1 MSRSTAQRCI
11 GQRHLQTVEAELLV
25 IALNIQLMVAPHG
38 QHQMSPLLLG
48 AQRHLRIL
56 LAVYCTSSVCMQS
69 MQSAPAKHQPL
80 LKERLSQQPCHLNRA
95 SSAGFYL
102 ALLLTCRGHVP
113 QLPVVQ
119 PSRRTTHGC
128 QLIVGQR
135 GQALQ

>member
-25 IALNIQLMVAPHG
+25 IALSIQLMVAPHG

-48 AQRHLRIL
+48 AQRHSRIL

-95 SSAGFYL
+95 SSAGFIWHYC
-102 ALLLTCRGHVP
+102 LLVVDTSRNYRWFSHH
-113 QLPVVQ
+113 VVQ
-119 PSRRTTHGC
+119 HMD
-128 QLIVGQR
+128 VN
-135 GQALQ
+135 